1 MSSNSSFVAAASHAP
16 GMNAPGAETEGL
28 KFRGALQE
36 LAAAVREYDPELVV
50 CFGSDHRRAFREI
63 IPTFSTI
70 WNADSLGD
78 FGSPTGDFSVDETA
92 ARALTEQLI
101 ARNFDIAVAYG
112 VTLDHGFTQTLQQLF
127 GDLNSVPMIPVF
139 INCAT
144 EPIATVA
151 RTIAFGEAIGE
162 VLRGLNRR
170 VLYVASGGLSH
181 TPPTLDATTRAPS
194 DEYRAE
200 LFNRF
205 LEESMTK
212 IIPDWDEQALAAFE
226 GQSDVAELFSDE
238 FLKAGGT
245 GAPEVLN
252 WIAAWA
258 AAGRAPLKTLAYEPV
273 IPWSTGLGVMHTA

>member
-1 MSSNSSFVAAASHAP
+1 MSTSSFVAAASHAP
-16 GMNAPGAETEGL
+16 GMNAPGAETLGL
-28 KFRGALQE
+28 TFRAALID
-36 LAAAVREYDPELVV
+36 LAEAVKEYDPELVI

-70 WNADSLGD
+70 WKADSLGD
-78 FGSPTGDFSVDETA
+78 YGSPTGAFSIDEDV
-92 ARALTEQLI
+92 ARSLTEQLI
-101 ARNFDIAVAYG
+101 ARDFDMSVAYD
-112 VTLDHGFTQTLQQLF
+112 VTLDHGFSQTLHQIF
-127 GDLNSVPMIPVF
+127 GDLQSVPLVPIF

-144 EPIATVA
+144 EPIPTVA
-151 RTIAFGEAIGE
+151 RTIAFGEAIGAI
-162 VLRGLNRR
+162 LNGLNRR

-194 DEYRAE
+194 DEYRRE
-200 LFNRF
+200 LFDRY

-212 IIPDWDEQALAAFE
+212 IIPDWDERALSAFE
-226 GQSDVAELFSDE
+226 GEVDVAAQFSDE

-258 AAGRAPLKTLAYEPV
+258 AAGRAPLKKVAYEAV
-273 IPWSTGLGVMHTA
+273 SSWSTGLGVMHTA